1 MTVEVASAAIL
12 AEAFLREAGFVT
24 IGTNDLTQY
33 TLAMDRGH
41 PRLSPRADAL
51 DPAVL
56 HLVARTCAAAR
67 RYGLPAA
74 VCGALAGD
82 LAAVPLLLGL
92 GVGELSVGAAQVPAV
107 KARVREVSLDACR
120 ALAVRA
126 LEATTAS
133 EVRALL
139 AEERGAR

>member
-1 MTVEVASAAIL
+1 M
-12 AEAFLREAGFVT
+12 AGV
-24 IGTNDLTQY
+24 GTNDLTQI
-33 TLAMDRGH
+33 TLAMVRGH
-41 PRLSPRADAL
+41 PRLSPRSDAL

-56 HLVARTCAAAR
+56 HLVGRTCAAAR
-67 RYGLPAA
+67 KRGIPAA

-107 KARVREVSLDACR
+107 KARVRELSLDACR

-126 LEATTAS
+126 LESTTAA

-139 AEERGAR
+139 AESGGAP